1 MGQVDPKFNFDFD
14 VIEKGTYAFVI
25 KETNVELEG
34 TGKKSGKRYW
44 ARCVVEGGDQD
55 GLSHLESFFEK
66 TKDDFSFSKMAGF
79 LYKVGMLK
87 TLGKVDTSIFLSP
100 EFEERFKK
108 QLPGKKLG
116 AKIGH
121 QTKDKDGKLLD
132 NVRSTMQAYYTYD
145 EVRAILGKKGAIKN
159 AETPATASAP
169 EPIKSVPN
177 PLWD

>member
-1 MGQVDPKFNFDFD
+1 MGQVEPKFSFDFD
-14 VIEKGTYAFVI
+14 VIEKGTYAFFI
-25 KETNVELEG
+25 KETNVEPEG
-34 TGKKSGKRYW
+34 EGKKSGKRYW
-44 ARCVVEGGDQD
+44 ARCVVEGGNQD

-108 QLPGKKLG
+108 QLPDKKFG

-145 EVRAILGKKGAIKN
+145 EVKAILGKKGLIKGPG
-159 AETPATASAP
+159 AAVASTP
-169 EPIKSVPN
+169 EPAKSAPN